1 MSLININGDD
11 HVYLAGAF
19 FGQVV
24 DSLDADDLGQLQ
36 GYPLQLR
43 PSVASFQVAG
53 FDPIIYDG
61 FRPNGLDGI
70 LKLSAFFTEG
80 GDAEC
85 PDLRPTS
92 GILYP

>member
-19 FGQVV
+19 LGQVV

-36 GYPLQLR
+36 AYPLLVR

-53 FDPIIYDG
+53 FDPIFWDG
-61 FRPNGLDGI
+61 FRPNRLDGI
-70 LKLSAFFTEG
+70 LKLSAFITDG

-85 PDLRPTS
+85 PDLRPTI